1 MLQLPVFLLAADA
14 EIAVEEVVS
23 EAVGEVKSNLFD
35 TLHNLLNSIGLDPG
49 NINVS
54 NLVSAAVILIVC
66 LIVGNLMVLMLAR
79 ILAHSKLDVTLHSFI
94 RAGAKAVVYALSFT
108 IAVGSMGVDVTSL
121 VALLSV
127 AGLAASLAL
136 QNSLSNVAGG
146 IIILATKPFHVGDF
160 IESGDQKGTVLEIG
174 MAYTKINTIDN
185 KRVFIPNSVISE
197 ANIINYST
205 EGLRRVVLTFNVAYE
220 NDMDT
225 VKEALHAIVNRCN
238 TVIID
243 NEHEVFARLTEYGD
257 SAITYTLRVW
267 CKNEDYWDTYYF
279 LLEEAGWVF
288 AEMGVRI
295 TYNRLNVEIVN
306 ADGSQHFP
314 ARPGNAEGAWL

>member
-1 MLQLPVFLLAADA
+1 M
-14 EIAVEEVVS
+14 VEEVVA
-23 EAVGEVKSNLFD
+23 EAVGEVKSNIFD
-35 TLHNLLNSIGLDPG
+35 TLHSLLTSVGLDPAT
-49 NINVS
+49 INLS
-54 NLVSAAVILIVC
+54 SFVSAAVILIVC
-66 LIVGNLMVLMLAR
+66 ILVGKLLIMMLMR
-79 ILAHSKLDVTLHSFI
+79 ILVHSKLDVTLHSFI
-94 RAGAKAVVYALSFT
+94 RAGARVVVYALSLT
-108 IAVGSMGVDVTSL
+108 IAIGSMGVDVTSL
-121 VALLSV
+121 VAALSV

-205 EGLRRVVLTFNVAYE
+205 EGNRRVVLTFNVAYE
-220 NDMDT
+220 NDIDT
-225 VKEALHAIVNRCN
+225 VKSALATIVSRCN
-238 TVIID
+238 TVIVD
-243 NEHEVFARLTEYGD
+243 ADHELFIRLTEYGE

-267 CKNEDYWDTYYF
+267 CRNEDYWDTYYF

-295 TYNRLNVEIVN
+295 TYNRLNVELVN

-314 ARPGNAEGAWL
+314 HGNNGGTF